1 MTHVKLGGEE
11 EGHGPDEL
19 HVVPG
24 HLGHAGEVGVHDLHR
39 QVQCLVVQLKVLLH
53 LKSEQQLNTAQM
65 HLQPQTNNV
74 NIQQHKCQ
82 QPTFPATSVHLT
94 T

>member
-1 MTHVKLGGEE
+1 
-11 EGHGPDEL
+11 
-19 HVVPG
+19 
-24 HLGHAGEVGVHDLHR
+24 
-39 QVQCLVVQLKVLLH
+39 VVQLKVLLH